1 MPNIETYFDN
11 SNRTEVDVT
20 GVVLIVSKEKNNYF
34 FLNISGNSQ
43 NMTFLPKKVEPPL
56 LRNSKLASKKSMKWW
71 QNEEEWN

>member
-56 LRNSKLASKKSMKWW
+56 LRNSKLASKKSMK
-71 QNEEEWN
+71 